1 MSRYDAR
8 GMKKEFSPGRQDAR
22 LRSRT
27 SGVQNS
33 KIRNSEFCLSA
44 LASSRLGERSC
55 SSLVILLA
63 ALCLPTIASAE
74 ITQQQLD
81 AALTKVD
88 SKIVAWRRDIHQHPE
103 LSNRETRTAKLV
115 ADHLKKLGLEV
126 KTGIAHNGVTG
137 VLKGGKPGPTIAIRA
152 DMDANPVVEEV
163 DVPFKSTVTADYL
176 GKTVGVMHACGH
188 DSHTAN
194 LMGIAEALTSLRQDL
209 PGTVLFIFQPAEE
222 GPPDGEEGGAGYMM
236 KQNVFGDLKP
246 DAVFGLHVFAGLPAG
261 EIRYRSGP
269 FMAAADMFRIDVTG
283 KASHGS
289 RPWAGVDPIVAASQI
304 VVGLQTIVSR
314 QIDIRLPAVLTIG
327 KFDGGVRS
335 NIIPDN
341 VKMYGTLRTFDDA
354 MRLDIIERMRRT
366 ASDIASSSGAGATL
380 TMQTYRY
387 PVTINDP
394 KLTQRVLPSLRK
406 AAGAD
411 RVVEHELEMGSEDF
425 PYFTSTGV
433 PGFFFFVGVTPRD
446 QDPKQAAVNHSGK
459 FFLDESALP
468 VASRTLA
475 TIAVDFL
482 QGK

>member
-1 MSRYDAR
+1 MLQSS
-8 GMKKEFSPGRQDAR
+8 FSFLLLP
-22 LRSRT
+22 
-27 SGVQNS
+27 
-33 KIRNSEFCLSA
+33 
-44 LASSRLGERSC
+44 
-55 SSLVILLA
+55 LA
-63 ALCLPTIASAE
+63 ALCMSGVASAE
-74 ITQQQLD
+74 VTQQQLD
-81 AALTKVD
+81 AALAKVD
-88 SKIVAWRRDIHQHPE
+88 SKVIAWRRDIHQHPE
-103 LSNRETRTAKLV
+103 LSNREARTAKLV

-126 KTGIAHNGVTG
+126 KTGIAHHGVTA
-137 VLKGGKPGPTIAIRA
+137 VLEGGRPGPTIAMRA

-163 DVPFKSTVTADYL
+163 DVPFKSQVTAEYL

-188 DSHTAN
+188 DGHTAN
-194 LMGIAEALTSLRQDL
+194 LMGVAEALTSLRQDL
-209 PGTVLFIFQPAEE
+209 PGTVVFIFQPAEE

-236 KQNVFGDLKP
+236 KQGVFGDLEP

-261 EIRYRSGP
+261 EIRYRAGP

-289 RPWAGVDPIVAASQI
+289 RPGAGIDPIVASSQI
-304 VVGLQTIVSR
+304 VMGLQTIVSR
-314 QIDIRLPAVLTIG
+314 QIDISRLPAVLTIG

-354 MRLDIIERMRRT
+354 VRLEIIDRMRRT
-366 ASDIASSSGAGATL
+366 ASDIASSSGAHATL

-406 AAGAD
+406 AAGDD
-411 RVVEHELEMGSEDF
+411 RVVEHGLEMGSEDF
-425 PYFTSTGV
+425 PYFTATGV
-433 PGFFFFVGVTPRD
+433 PGFFYLVGVTPRD

-475 TIAVDFL
+475 TIAVDYL
-482 QGK
+482 QGKQ

>member
-1 MSRYDAR
+1 MKSYLSPRSAGPPRSEIGMRRSRYFRILLGDL
-8 GMKKEFSPGRQDAR
+8 GG
-22 LRSRT
+22 
-27 SGVQNS
+27 
-33 KIRNSEFCLSA
+33 
-44 LASSRLGERSC
+44 LGERHS
-55 SSLVILLA
+55 SSLLLLLA
-63 ALCLPTIASAE
+63 ALCIPTLAPAE
-74 ITQQQLD
+74 VTQQQLD
-81 AALTKVD
+81 AALAKVD
-88 SKIVAWRRDIHQHPE
+88 GKVVAWRRDIHQHPE

-137 VLKGGKPGPTIAIRA
+137 VLQGGKPGPTIAIRA

-163 DVPFKSTVTADYL
+163 DVPFKSTVTAEYL

-188 DSHTAN
+188 DGHTAN
-194 LMGIAEALTSLRQDL
+194 LMGVAEALTSLRQEL
-209 PGTVLFIFQPAEE
+209 PGTFQPAEE

-236 KQNVFGDLKP
+236 KQNVFGDLEP
-246 DAVFGLHVFAGLPAG
+246 EAVFGLHVFAGLPTG
-261 EIRYRSGP
+261 DIRYRAGP
-269 FMAAADMFRIDVTG
+269 FMAAADMFRIDVSG

-304 VVGLQTIVSR
+304 VLGLQTIVSR
-314 QIDIRLPAVLTIG
+314 QIDISRLPAVLTIG

-354 MRLDIIERMRRT
+354 VRLDIIERMRRT
-366 ASDIASSSGAGATL
+366 ASDIASSSGAKATL

-394 KLTQRVLPSLRK
+394 QLTQRVLPSLRK
-406 AAGAD
+406 AAGND
-411 RVVEHELEMGSEDF
+411 RVVEHGLEMGSEDF

-446 QDPKQAAVNHSGK
+446 QDPKQAAVNHSGR

-475 TIAVDFL
+475 TIAVDYL
-482 QGK
+482 QGKQ

>member
-1 MSRYDAR
+1 MQP
-8 GMKKEFSPGRQDAR
+8 SPVR
-22 LRSRT
+22 L
-27 SGVQNS
+27 
-33 KIRNSEFCLSA
+33 
-44 LASSRLGERSC
+44 
-55 SSLVILLA
+55 LLA
-63 ALCLPTIASAE
+63 PIAIAITWSGAVPAAGTRITSAQ
-74 ITQQQLD
+74 ID
-81 AALTKVD
+81 AAAKAVEPKT
-88 SKIVAWRRDIHQHPE
+88 IEWRRDFHTHPE
-103 LSNRETRTAKLV
+103 LSNREVRTAEQIAKRLR
-115 ADHLKKLGLEV
+115 ALGIEV
-126 KTGIAHNGVTG
+126 KTGVGVTG
-137 VLKGGKPGPTIAIRA
+137 VVGLLRGGQPGRTVGLRA
-152 DMDANPVVEEV
+152 DMDALPVTEQT
-163 DVPFKSTVTADYL
+163 DVPFKSKATAQFR
-176 GKTVGVMHACGH
+176 GETVGVMHACGH
-188 DSHTAN
+188 DSHVAI
-194 LMGIAEALTSLRQDL
+194 LLGVAEALAGMREQLTGQ
-209 PGTVLFIFQPAEE
+209 VLFVFQPAEE
-222 GPPDGEEGGAGYMM
+222 GPPEGERGGANLMLDQGAF
-236 KQNVFGDLKP
+236 KLAKP
-246 DAVFGLHVFAGLPAG
+246 DVMYGLHVMASLPTG
-261 EIRYRSGP
+261 VIGYRSGP
-269 FMAAADMFRIDVTG
+269 FMAAADMFRIDVSG

-304 VVGLQTIVSR
+304 VLGLQTIVSR
-314 QIDIRLPAVLTIG
+314 QIDISRLPAVLTIG